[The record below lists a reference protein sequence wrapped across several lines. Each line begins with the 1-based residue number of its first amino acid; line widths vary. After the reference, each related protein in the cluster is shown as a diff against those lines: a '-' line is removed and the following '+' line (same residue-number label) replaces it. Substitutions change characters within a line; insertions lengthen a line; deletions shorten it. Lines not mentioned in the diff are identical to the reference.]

1 MRLKDIIVLLNS
13 WRFIF
18 HYLLLK
24 SSCEG
29 SILLRNDLKRYD
41 KSFFYL
47 MTFEKTFRNLFY
59 ARLGLKSFPLMLLAP
74 RESSLRIDHIMKLGG
89 GVCLVHNYWTYLHAR
104 NIGDNFTCLHGVTIG
119 NYSGLPTIGNNV
131 SVFAGAC
138 ITGDIRIGNN
148 VKIGAG
154 CVISTDV
161 PNNCTVIGNP
171 AFISRLN
178 GQKVSIPLPYKG
190 F

>member
-1 MRLKDIIVLLNS
+1 M
-13 WRFIF
+13 
-18 HYLLLK
+18 
-24 SSCEG
+24 
-29 SILLRNDLKRYD
+29 
-41 KSFFYL
+41 
-47 MTFEKTFRNLFY
+47 
-59 ARLGLKSFPLMLLAP
+59 
-74 RESSLRIDHIMKLGG
+74 
-89 GVCLVHNYWTYLHAR
+89 HAR
-104 NIGDNFTCLHGVTIG
+104 SIGDNFTCLHGVTIG
-119 NYSGLPTIGNNV
+119 NYRGLPTIGNNV

-161 PNNCTVIGNP
+161 SNNCTVIGNP